1 MHNFLDEMKM
11 VETKLNA
18 IKHSKKS
25 SSSDCNSGVNSSDSS
40 TSTKS
45 VKRKRTHNITTENDV
60 LTAAVSQS
68 PEKHRK
74 CH

>member
-18 IKHSKKS
+18 LKHSMKS
-25 SSSDCNSGVNSSDSS
+25 SCSDCNSGVNSSNSS

-45 VKRKRTHNITTENDV
+45 VKRERTHNITTENDV
-60 LTAAVSQS
+60 ITAAVSQS
-68 PEKHRK
+68 PAKYRK

>member
-11 VETKLNA
+11 VETKLNV
-18 IKHSKKS
+18 IKHSMKS
-25 SSSDCNSGVNSSDSS
+25 SSSDCNSGVNSSNSS

-68 PEKHRK
+68 PAKHRK
-74 CH
+74 

>member
-1 MHNFLDEMKM
+1 MHNFLDEMNM

-18 IKHSKKS
+18 IKHSMKS
-25 SSSDCNSGVNSSDSS
+25 SSSDCNSGVNSSNSS

-45 VKRKRTHNITTENDV
+45 VKRERTHNITTENDV

-68 PEKHRK
+68 PAKHRK
-74 CH
+74 CN